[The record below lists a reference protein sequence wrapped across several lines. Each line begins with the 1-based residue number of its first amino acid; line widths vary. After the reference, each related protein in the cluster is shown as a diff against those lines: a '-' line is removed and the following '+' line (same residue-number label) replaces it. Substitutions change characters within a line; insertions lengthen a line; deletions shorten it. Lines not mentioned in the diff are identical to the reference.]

1 MGWWPDGV
9 MTGPLRPE
17 HTPAAVEVA
26 NAIATADDS
35 GAYVVL
41 DDLVE
46 SLNGA
51 ECLGLWLDRRLAG
64 YGLVFPP
71 DIVDGQPI
79 VAVKG
84 GIDPAFR
91 RRGLGGPLLD
101 WQLRTAGEHAE
112 LVDVGVEADNAGGLA
127 LVASRGFRPVRY
139 YRVMQRWYD
148 DRLVQVPSPPNGFA
162 MIAFEPSYDER
173 LRLAYNEIFAG
184 QWGVLPH
191 DEDHWRTW
199 FTGHRA
205 FRPDLSRV
213 VVAGD
218 RIAAFALGYEF
229 TVDTEQT
236 GVRELW
242 IGQVGA
248 RPEYRGRGL
257 ARAAMS
263 GVLRAGQE
271 AGFERSSLGVD
282 ADNPTSASRLYDPL
296 GFVIVSSQI
305 QHRLSL
311 VRRSADG

>member
-1 MGWWPDGV
+1 MGWPEGV
-9 MTGPLRPE
+9 TTGPLRAE
-17 HTPAAVEVA
+17 HGPAAIEVA

-41 DDLVE
+41 DDFVR
-46 SLNGA
+46 SLIGA
-51 ECLGLWLDRRLAG
+51 DSLGLWLDGRLAG
-64 YGLVFPP
+64 YGLVFPR
-71 DIVDGQPI
+71 DIVDGQS
-79 VAVKG
+79 VVTVKG

-101 WQLRTAGEHAE
+101 WQVRSAAEHAE
-112 LVDVGVEADNAGGLA
+112 LVDVGVEAGNAGGLA
-127 LVASRGFRPVRY
+127 LVGSRGFRPVRY

-148 DRLVQVPSPPNGFA
+148 DRPVQVPSPPDGFA

-173 LRLAYNEIFAG
+173 LRLAYNEIFVG

-205 FRPDLSRV
+205 LRPALSRLV
-213 VVAGD
+213 VDGD
-218 RIAAFALGYEF
+218 RIAAFAMAYEF
-229 TVDTEQT
+229 TVDTEHT

-248 RPEYRGRGL
+248 RAEYRGRGL

-263 GVLRAGQE
+263 AVLRAGQT
-271 AGFERSSLGVD
+271 AGFARSSLGVD
-282 ADNPTSASRLYDPL
+282 AENPTSASRLYESL
-296 GFVIVSSQI
+296 GFVIVTSQI

-311 VRRSADG
+311 VRRSAET

>member
-1 MGWWPDGV
+1 MGWPAGV
-9 MTGPLRPE
+9 TTGPLLPE
-17 HTPAAVEVA
+17 HGPAAIEVA

-35 GAYVVL
+35 GAYMVL
-41 DDLVE
+41 DDFIE

-51 ECLGLWLDRRLAG
+51 DSLAVWLDGRLAG
-64 YGLVFPP
+64 YGLVLPR

-79 VAVKG
+79 VTIKG

-91 RRGLGGPLLD
+91 RRGLGGLLLD

-112 LVDVGVEADNAGGLA
+112 VVDVGVEAGNAGGLA
-127 LVASRGFRPVRY
+127 LVGSRGFRPVRY
-139 YRVMQRWYD
+139 YRVMQRRYD
-148 DRLVQVPSPPNGFA
+148 DRPVQVPSPPDGLA
-162 MIAFEPSYDER
+162 MIDFELPYDER
-173 LRLAYNEIFAG
+173 LRLAYNEIFAE

-205 FRPDLSRV
+205 FRPALSRLV
-213 VVAGD
+213 IDGD
-218 RIAAFALGYEF
+218 RIAAFALAYEF

-242 IGQVGA
+242 VGQVGA
-248 RPEYRGRGL
+248 RAEYRGRGL

-263 GVLRAGQE
+263 GVLRAGQT

-282 ADNPTSASRLYDPL
+282 ADNPTGASRLYESL
-296 GFVIVSSQI
+296 GYVTATTRI

-311 VRRSADG
+311 VRRSAGG